1 MEPKAYEVD
10 AVLSTPIVW
19 TLPLRHDPWL
29 DNGLEVLAGMAEEI
43 ARQHPQVLTV
53 HIEPD
58 RLRLEIQQPRRFARL
73 LTDKVAQQVD
83 HAYYIPEPGRRILKP
98 FVGFNQQPP
107 KQHPDI
113 YRGKEDIEAFVEAL
127 LAAIQSPGG
136 RRTRSTCPF
145 CGAPATEKRTLS
157 LYPFVT
163 KTKAL
168 GGQAIWTENGFRGLS
183 EYGPICTTCTFLGML
198 AWSDTALLYRCD
210 VGGPQ
215 GIALLAIPWPQPVDL
230 RRLHE
235 QKQRYRA
242 ALNPAYRRSNV
253 QVVIHWGARDRED
266 WPPQAFTMLLAFYEA
281 ALSRV
286 MAEIQEIGGGV
297 FFDEP
302 AALRRVI
309 PDGWIL
315 LRIPQGRM
323 KDITATDWFMGDP
336 ILQALRTM
344 VQEGLLP
351 YQGVLTG
358 MWLTLEG
365 RPADPEETAAWRE
378 ERAAAFL
385 QNDYGRFAAGF
396 GTRRRQT
403 LGFYGEAAQRLHR
416 WIQIWLKER
425 ETMTQQEL
433 ELVRRAGRTIGR
445 IAGSQRRAT
454 ILYELER
461 ARTPS
466 DLLGVL
472 SDVIHRLVGMEA
484 QEMRD
489 QYLSLEALDRLTALI
504 HATREDARRFA
515 DMKHTL
521 FIYAGLEY
529 AGAVRGQAAEA
540 SA

>member
-1 MEPKAYEVD
+1 MNR
-10 AVLSTPIVW
+10 PIRW
-19 TLPLRHDPWL
+19 TLNLRHDPWL
-29 DNGLEVLAGMAEEI
+29 DNGLEVFARIAQEI
-43 ARQHPQVLTV
+43 ARQHPEVLSV
-53 HIEPD
+53 RLEPD
-58 RLRLEIQQPRRFARL
+58 ALHLEIHGVKRFARL
-73 LTDKVAQQVD
+73 LAQEVARQVEG
-83 HAYYIPEPGRRILKP
+83 AYYQPEPGRKVLKP

-107 KQHPDI
+107 KQHPVI
-113 YRGKEDIEAFVEAL
+113 YRGREDIGSFIQGWLAEIEAPAD
-127 LAAIQSPGG
+127 
-136 RRTRSTCPF
+136 RRASFTCPF
-145 CGAPATEKRTLS
+145 CGAPAAEKRTLS

-168 GGQAIWTENGFRGLS
+168 SGQAVWAEAEATFKGLS
-183 EYGPICTTCTFLGML
+183 EYGRICTTCAFLGML

-210 VGGPQ
+210 IDGPQ
-215 GIALLAIPWPQPVDL
+215 GTALLALPWPQPPDL

-235 QKQRYRA
+235 QKQRYRH
-242 ALNPAYRRSNV
+242 ALKPTYRRSNV
-253 QVVIHWGARDRED
+253 QVITHWGERDRED
-266 WPPQAFTMLLAFYEA
+266 WPPQAWTMLLAFYEA

-286 MAEIQEIGGGV
+286 LAELREAGESAW
-297 FFDEP
+297 FEP

-323 KDITATDWFMGDP
+323 KDITATDWFMDEITLR
-336 ILQALRTM
+336 ILRSLT
-344 VQEGLLP
+344 EENILP

-365 RPADPEETAAWRE
+365 RSADPEETAAWRE

-385 QNDYGRFAAGF
+385 QNDYGRFAEGF
-396 GTRRRQT
+396 GVRRRRT
-403 LGFYGEAAQRLHR
+403 LGFYGEAVRDFHR
-416 WIQIWLKER
+416 WIQSWLEER
-425 ETMTQQEL
+425 GTMTDQEL

-445 IAGSQRRAT
+445 IAGVQRRAT
-454 ILYELER
+454 LLYELER

-472 SDVIHRLVGMEA
+472 SDVVHRLVGMEA

-489 QYLSLEALDRLTALI
+489 QFLSLEALDRLTALI
-504 HATREDARRFA
+504 HATGEDARRFA

-540 SA
+540 PAH

>member
-1 MEPKAYEVD
+1 MSA
-10 AVLSTPIVW
+10 PITW
-19 TLPLRHDPWL
+19 SLFIRHDPWL
-29 DNGLEVLAGMAEEI
+29 DNGLEVLAGMTEAI
-43 ARQHPQVLTV
+43 TRQHPAVLNV
-53 HIEPD
+53 RLEPD
-58 RLRLEIQQPRRFARL
+58 GLHLEIHQPQRFARL
-73 LTDKVAQQVD
+73 LSHQVELQVEN
-83 HAYYIPEPGRRILKP
+83 AYYIPEPGRKVLKP

-107 KQHPDI
+107 KQHPEL
-113 YRGKEDIEAFVEAL
+113 YRGKETIEAFIQDL
-127 LAAIQSPGG
+127 LAEISQPSN
-136 RRTRSTCPF
+136 RRSRFTCPF

-168 GGQAIWTENGFRGLS
+168 GGQAVWAEAGFRGLN
-183 EYGPICTTCTFLGML
+183 EYGPICTICAFLGML

-210 VGGPQ
+210 IGGPQ
-215 GIALLAIPWPQPVDL
+215 GTALLALPWPQPLDL
-230 RRLHE
+230 RRLHA
-235 QKQRYRA
+235 QKQRYRH
-242 ALNPAYRRSNV
+242 ALNPAHRRSNV
-253 QVVIHWGARDRED
+253 QVVIHWGNRERED

-286 MAEIQEIGGGV
+286 LREIQEGV
-297 FFDEP
+297 EEGLFEP
-302 AALRRVI
+302 TALRGVI

-323 KDITATDWFMGDP
+323 KDITATDWFMED
-336 ILQALRTM
+336 AVLRVLRSM
-344 VQEGLLP
+344 IEADILP
-351 YQGVLTG
+351 YQGILTG

-365 RPADPEETAAWRE
+365 RPIDEETAAWRE

-396 GTRRRQT
+396 GVRRRQT
-403 LGFYGEAAQRLHR
+403 LGFYGEAAQGLHR
-416 WIQIWLKER
+416 WIQIWLEER
-425 ETMTQQEL
+425 KAMNEQEL

-445 IAGSQRRAT
+445 IAGAQRRAT
-454 ILYELER
+454 ILYEMER

-472 SDVIHRLVGMEA
+472 SDVVHRLVGMEA

-504 HATREDARRFA
+504 HQTGDDARRFA

-529 AGAVRGQAAEA
+529 AGVIRGQTAETTGR
-540 SA
+540 